1 MVSRADLTLRSL
13 KTWLVKILNHVLTIF
28 FWSNCIILL
37 TRRHNIGKNL
47 EGLGLRKNEKDGH
60 PSNPKQFITAFFG
73 KSEGGS
79 WCGHDHPS
87 LPHCGCC
94 GCTMGP
100 KKKKFQTL
108 IFDCQKPIQLSKNLI
123 KTKIN
128 TVFTWTGFLHMNL
141 QEMPKMILNICRLSE
156 HGEFLNFCNF
166 NRSFSN
172 LI

>member
-13 KTWLVKILNHVLTIF
+13 KTRLVKILNRVLTSF
-28 FWSNCIILL
+28 FWSNFIILL

-100 KKKKFQTL
+100 KKNPNSYL
-108 IFDCQKPIQLSKNLI
+108 RLSKTDSVVQKFDKKQNKHCFYLNRVPAR
-123 KTKIN
+123 K
-128 TVFTWTGFLHMNL
+128 FTRNAKNDFEYL
-141 QEMPKMILNICRLSE
+141 
-156 HGEFLNFCNF
+156 
-166 NRSFSN
+166 
-172 LI
+172 